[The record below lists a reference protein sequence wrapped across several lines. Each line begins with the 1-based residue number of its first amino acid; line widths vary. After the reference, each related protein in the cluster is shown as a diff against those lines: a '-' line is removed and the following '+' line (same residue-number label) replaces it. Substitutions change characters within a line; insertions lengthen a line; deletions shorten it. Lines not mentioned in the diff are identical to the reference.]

1 MATVTLKGNPFQTVG
16 NLPAVGSTA
25 PDFTLTG
32 AGLADVKLA
41 DLAGKRVVL
50 NIFPSVDTPTCATS
64 VRTFNQV
71 VSSLQNT
78 VVLNVSADLPFAQA
92 RFCGAEGL
100 ENVQN
105 GSSFRSS
112 FGNDYGVAFAN
123 GPLTGLLSRAVV
135 VIDDAGKVLYTEQ
148 VAETADEPGYDAV
161 VKALS

>member
-16 NLPAVGSTA
+16 NLPAVGSKA